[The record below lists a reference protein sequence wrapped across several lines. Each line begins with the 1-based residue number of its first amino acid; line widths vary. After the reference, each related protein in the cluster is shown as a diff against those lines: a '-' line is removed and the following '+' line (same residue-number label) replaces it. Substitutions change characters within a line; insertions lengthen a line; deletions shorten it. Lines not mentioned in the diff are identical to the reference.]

1 MIDSTQLTLCE
12 QKSVVAGLGSEGLAG
27 GAGCLPDCCRSMS
40 KQKPAQQTQCNRTGI
55 FALGPKQSRTF
66 SCDLSSRR
74 ESPSELK
81 AAHCC

>member
-1 MIDSTQLTLCE
+1 MIDSTQSTLCE
-12 QKSVVAGLGSEGLAG
+12 QKSVVAGLGGEGLAG
-27 GAGCLPDCCRSMS
+27 GAGCLLIVADQRGSNNRRSRLE
-40 KQKPAQQTQCNRTGI
+40 CNGSGI

-74 ESPSELK
+74 ESPSKLK